1 MMKLVDAG
9 RVAEILGVSQARTYE
24 LARTRILPDGVV
36 VRLGRQ
42 IRFDEQSLVEWI
54 RGGGEALPGGWRRT
68 PE

>member
-1 MMKLVDAG
+1 MKLVDAG

-24 LARTRILPDGVV
+24 LARTGILPDGVV